1 MKKRRRKIEI
11 KYVLEI
17 EKDMESK
24 NDKYFEK
31 KQKIAKVTT
40 ILVLREY

>member
-24 NDKYFEK
+24 NDKYFERK
-31 KQKIAKVTT
+31 KNRK
-40 ILVLREY
+40 